1 MNEHEIFQHLAAITA
16 MFMLIGIPAIIACVL
31 YLVIYFNNKK

>member
-16 MFMLIGIPAIIACVL
+16 MFILVGIPFIMALILFLIIGF
-31 YLVIYFNNKK
+31 INKK